1 MDYFSFLEILFQWHF
16 YTFAFMFSSWV
27 LSIIM
32 DVSCNA
38 YSITYI
44 QISDC
49 MNHLTK
55 HFMIAPKAT
64 SLKQILSARCIV
76 SDSRLIL

>member
-16 YTFAFMFSSWV
+16 YTFAFMFS
-27 LSIIM
+27 
-32 DVSCNA
+32 
-38 YSITYI
+38 
-44 QISDC
+44 ISNC
-49 MNHLTK
+49 GCQLQCIFNNIHTNFRLYESFNK